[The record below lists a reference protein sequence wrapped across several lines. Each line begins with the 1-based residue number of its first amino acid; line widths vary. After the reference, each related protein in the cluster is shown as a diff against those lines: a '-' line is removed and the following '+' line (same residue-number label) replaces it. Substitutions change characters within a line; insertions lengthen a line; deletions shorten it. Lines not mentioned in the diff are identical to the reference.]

1 MYAYMILE
9 SELEKKHETLCT
21 LIFEDISVEDTH
33 HEVLLGVKSLGDGN
47 WVGTNSIQRQGT
59 HSTSTVGQTSM

>member
-21 LIFEDISVEDTH
+21 LIFEDISVEDN
-33 HEVLLGVKSLGDGN
+33 EVLLGVKSLGDGN